1 MEGVVILHETMH
13 EMHQKDQSGV
23 ILKIDFE
30 KPYNKVKWSFVKQT
44 LLMKG
49 FSQTWCKWIE
59 ACTQNG
65 HVGIKISDQ
74 IGEIVTKKGLRRGDP
89 LSLIL
94 FNIVADMLTILI
106 NRVKHNAQIDGVVP
120 HLVDNGLSILQ
131 YADGTLILWMII
143 LRKLKT

>member
-1 MEGVVILHETMH
+1 MKRCM
-13 EMHQKDQSGV
+13 MRQKDQSGV

-49 FSQTWCKWIE
+49 FSQIWCKWIE

-65 HVGIKISDQ
+65 HVRIKINNQ
-74 IGEIVTKKGLRRGDP
+74 TGGNFVTKKGLRHGDP

-106 NRVKHNAQIDGVVP
+106 NQVKHNGQIDGVVP
-120 HLVDNGLSILQ
+120 RLVDNGLSILQ